1 MEIVYFIINKFPKQW
16 SRKQHPRESDRKVP
30 EVWEIIM
37 QTRLGAV
44 FWACDVTIRSPLYQH
59 DSRPFPEIYP
69 ELCYMNWCHIVCCI
83 TWRWMPKIIHFM
95 CSMYL
100 LVFTP
105 TENKDG
111 VLKLSVQSTSI
122 FQNCK
127 HSCTFLPLNHLL
139 DDFFPE
145 ETDIR
150 EIVQI
155 CM

>member
-1 MEIVYFIINKFPKQW
+1 MESKTTPTWKRQESARGLGNYHANEAWGCILSLWRNHKIYTVPAWFQTI
-16 SRKQHPRESDRKVP
+16 PRVISWVILH
-30 EVWEIIM
+30 EVG
-37 QTRLGAV
+37 L
-44 FWACDVTIRSPLYQH
+44 
-59 DSRPFPEIYP
+59 
-69 ELCYMNWCHIVCCI
+69 CHIVCCI

-145 ETDIR
+145 ENDIR